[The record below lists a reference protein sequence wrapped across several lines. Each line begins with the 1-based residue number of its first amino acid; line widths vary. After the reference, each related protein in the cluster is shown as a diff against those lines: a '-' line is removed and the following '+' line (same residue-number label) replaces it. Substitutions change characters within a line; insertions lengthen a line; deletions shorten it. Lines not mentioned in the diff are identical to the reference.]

1 MTLDTVTHA
10 DWTATL
16 ASCPDE
22 SVDMVLCDLPYGT
35 TQNAWD
41 TVIDLPRWWPEIRRV
56 TKPNA
61 AVVLFAQCPFDKVLG
76 ASNLRDLR
84 YEWVWR
90 KSSATGHLNSKR
102 APLKAHEVVLVFSRR
117 ATSYFPQMQ
126 ARTTPRNKTPVR
138 RDGAN
143 NNGRNYGDQTRSEW
157 VDNDLRYPTTVLDFP
172 KDREVGDGDIRQHPT
187 RKPVD
192 LCRYLIRTYTR
203 PGEVV
208 LDPTCGSGTTAVAA
222 VMEQRRFIVGDSDA
236 HWAAHAAARVRDARA
251 QQPLFRGAA

>member
-1 MTLDTVTHA
+1 MNTVTHA

-41 TVIDLPRWWPEIRRV
+41 TVIDLAAWWPEIRRV

-76 ASNLRDLR
+76 ASNLRELK

-90 KSSATGHLNSKR
+90 KEAGTGHLNAKI
-102 APLKAHEVVLVFSRR
+102 APMKNHEVALVFYR
-117 ATSYFPQMQ
+117 AQPTYVPQMRK
-126 ARTTPRNKTPVR
+126 AETRVKHPV
-138 RDGAN
+138 GSAA
-143 NNGRNYGDQTRSEW
+143 GSANYGAQVRTFWKDEGH
-157 VDNDLRYPTTVLDFP
+157 RYPLTVLDFP
-172 KDREVGDGDIRQHPT
+172 RDPDKAHPT
-187 RKPVD
+187 QKPVD

-222 VMEQRRFIVGDSDA
+222 VMEQRRFIVGDSDEK
-236 HWAAHAAARVRDARA
+236 WAAHAAARVRDAQA
-251 QQPLFRGAA
+251 QGALFAAV